1 MTELLGR
8 AIAKIERLP
17 SDLQDE
23 AAEMLLNMVE
33 GRRVVQLS
41 PEQAQEVARRLQAP
55 TEYATH
61 EEVVAF
67 FSHKSMA

>member
-8 AIAKIERLP
+8 AIAKIERL
-17 SDLQDE
+17 
-23 AAEMLLNMVE
+23 LLNMVE
-33 GRRVVQLS
+33 GRRDVQLS
-41 PEQAQEVARRLQAP
+41 PEQAQEVARRLRAP

>member
-1 MTELLGR
+1 
-8 AIAKIERLP
+8 
-17 SDLQDE
+17 
-23 AAEMLLNMVE
+23 MLLNMVE
-33 GRRVVQLS
+33 GRRDVQLS

-67 FSHKSMA
+67 FSHKSMASMA